1 VGLIPFI
8 GVREY
13 REDDRVEEK
22 VRAAL
27 NDFRPNL
34 QADGGDVELVD
45 VTEGGIVKVKLS
57 GACGSCPMAQ
67 MTLKMGI
74 EKFLKEKVPEV
85 VEVVAG

>member
-1 VGLIPFI
+1 M
-8 GVREY
+8 
-13 REDDRVEEK
+13 EEK
-22 VRAAL
+22 VRAVL
-27 NDFRPNL
+27 NDVRPTL

-74 EKFLKEKVPEV
+74 EKYLKEKVPEV